1 MADAFGRLNGSKRG
15 TRLIINADI
24 FEDGF
29 IRRVR
34 IGVFVSTIELL
45 YAISTLVF
53 VVAGLTMVG
62 MAMRA
67 YVQTSR
73 QAMLYLSL
81 GFSLAV
87 AGAAATMISAFITD
101 FAGARSLLL
110 VNSGLTTF
118 GYLFVMYSL
127 VTYK

>member
-1 MADAFGRLNGSKRG
+1 V
-15 TRLIINADI
+15 T
-24 FEDGF
+24 
-29 IRRVR
+29 
-34 IGVFVSTIELL
+34 TIEIL

-67 YVQTSR
+67 YLQTSQ
-73 QAMLYLSL
+73 QAMLHLSV

-87 AGAAATMISAFITD
+87 AGAAATMISAFIND
-101 FAGARSLLL
+101 FEGVRSLLL
-110 VNSGLTTF
+110 VNSGLTTI

-127 VTYK
+127 ITYE

>member
-1 MADAFGRLNGSKRG
+1 M
-15 TRLIINADI
+15 TVEI
-24 FEDGF
+24 
-29 IRRVR
+29 
-34 IGVFVSTIELL
+34 L
-45 YAISTLVF
+45 YAASTLVF

-62 MAMRA
+62 MAIRA

-73 QAMLYLSL
+73 QAMLHLSL

-87 AGAAATMISAFITD
+87 AGAAATMISAFIND
-101 FAGARSLLL
+101 FEGTRWLLL

-127 VTYK
+127 VTYE

>member
-1 MADAFGRLNGSKRG
+1 M
-15 TRLIINADI
+15 
-24 FEDGF
+24 
-29 IRRVR
+29 
-34 IGVFVSTIELL
+34 IEFL

-73 QAMLYLSL
+73 RAMLHLSL

-101 FAGARSLLL
+101 FDGTRSLLL
-110 VNSGLTTF
+110 VNSGLTTLGF
-118 GYLFVMYSL
+118 IFVMYSL
-127 VTYK
+127 VTYD

>member
-1 MADAFGRLNGSKRG
+1 MP
-15 TRLIINADI
+15 
-24 FEDGF
+24 
-29 IRRVR
+29 V
-34 IGVFVSTIELL
+34 IELL
-45 YAISTLVF
+45 YAITTLVF

-73 QAMLYLSL
+73 EAMLHLSL

-87 AGAAATMISAFITD
+87 AGAAATMISAFIND
-101 FAGARSLLL
+101 FEGVKSLLL

-127 VTYK
+127 ITYD

>member
-1 MADAFGRLNGSKRG
+1 M
-15 TRLIINADI
+15 
-24 FEDGF
+24 
-29 IRRVR
+29 V
-34 IGVFVSTIELL
+34 ELL
-45 YAISTLVF
+45 YAVSTLVF

-62 MAMRA
+62 MAIRA

-73 QAMLYLSL
+73 DAMLHLSI

-87 AGAAATMISAFITD
+87 AGAAATMISAFLTNFD
-101 FAGARSLLL
+101 GAKSLLL

-127 VTYK
+127 VTYE

>member
-1 MADAFGRLNGSKRG
+1 M
-15 TRLIINADI
+15 
-24 FEDGF
+24 
-29 IRRVR
+29 
-34 IGVFVSTIELL
+34 IELL
-45 YAISTLVF
+45 YAVLTLMF

-73 QAMLYLSL
+73 QAMLHLSL

-87 AGAAATMISAFITD
+87 AGAAATMISAFLTD
-101 FAGARSLLL
+101 FAAEGASTQSLLL

-127 VTYK
+127 VSYDS

>member
-1 MADAFGRLNGSKRG
+1 MVA
-15 TRLIINADI
+15 IV
-24 FEDGF
+24 E
-29 IRRVR
+29 V
-34 IGVFVSTIELL
+34 L
-45 YAISTLVF
+45 YAVSTLVF

-62 MAMRA
+62 MAIRA

-73 QAMLYLSL
+73 NAMLHLSL

-87 AGAAATMISAFITD
+87 AGAAATMISAFLNN
-101 FAGARSLLL
+101 FEGAKSLLL

-127 VTYK
+127 VTYE

>member
-1 MADAFGRLNGSKRG
+1 M
-15 TRLIINADI
+15 
-24 FEDGF
+24 
-29 IRRVR
+29 
-34 IGVFVSTIELL
+34 IELL

-73 QAMLYLSL
+73 QAMLHLSL

-87 AGAAATMISAFITD
+87 AGAAATMLSAFITD
-101 FAGARSLLL
+101 FDGARTLLL

-127 VTYK
+127 VTYD

>member
-1 MADAFGRLNGSKRG
+1 M
-15 TRLIINADI
+15 TVEI
-24 FEDGF
+24 
-29 IRRVR
+29 
-34 IGVFVSTIELL
+34 L
-45 YAISTLVF
+45 YAASTLVF

-62 MAMRA
+62 MAIRA

-73 QAMLYLSL
+73 QAMLHLSL

-87 AGAAATMISAFITD
+87 AGAAATMISAFINNFEGT
-101 FAGARSLLL
+101 RWLLM

-127 VTYK
+127 VTYE

>member
-1 MADAFGRLNGSKRG
+1 VP
-15 TRLIINADI
+15 T
-24 FEDGF
+24 
-29 IRRVR
+29 V
-34 IGVFVSTIELL
+34 IELL
-45 YAISTLVF
+45 YVVSTLVF

-73 QAMLYLSL
+73 QAMLHLSL

-87 AGAAATMISAFITD
+87 AGAAATMISAFLTG
-101 FAGARSLLL
+101 FSGTRSLLL

-118 GYLFVMYSL
+118 GFLFVIYSL
-127 VTYK
+127 VIYE